1 MPAECLKSFRNDRHV
16 ATRSHAT
23 TRADVHSVVIWIR
36 SVGTSW
42 ESSMFFVPFIYV
54 PLIGAADR
62 FLGCKRIVGCNRI
75 IDFDL
80 ARGVL
85 FTHSQCVLARAS
97 ASN

>member
-1 MPAECLKSFRNDRHV
+1 MTATSPQEVTRLLALTSTRLSFGFEV
-16 ATRSHAT
+16 
-23 TRADVHSVVIWIR
+23 
-36 SVGTSW
+36 VGTSW

-62 FLGCKRIVGCNRI
+62 FLGCKRIMGCNRI

-80 ARGVL
+80 ARSVL

-97 ASN
+97 TSN